1 MSSNKLKSVL
11 KTRAELPGII
21 LHIIEGEPIGDQNQL
36 LNAIRA
42 QGGDLT
48 QATLSRWLHKLGV
61 VKENGV
67 YRVRQTVALPH
78 VLPAPYRITL
88 APPNLMLVHTPPG
101 YAVAVA
107 ATIDKLCTQ
116 EPLPKG
122 LQGILGTVAGDD
134 TVLVVTEERAHGGN
148 LKAALLDFLITGL
161 RPLHNETAA

>member
-11 KTRAELPGII
+11 KTKAELPGII

-42 QGGDLT
+42 QGGHLT

-61 VKENGV
+61 VKENGI
-67 YRVRQTVALPH
+67 YRVRQTLSLPH
-78 VLPAPYRITL
+78 VLAAPYRITL

-107 ATIDKLCTQ
+107 AVIDKVCTQ
-116 EPLPKG
+116 APLAKG
-122 LQGILGTVAGDD
+122 LKGILGTIAGDD
-134 TVLVVTEERAHGGN
+134 TVLVVTEKQAHGDG
-148 LKAALLDFLITGL
+148 LKEALLEFLMKGL
-161 RPLHNETAA
+161 